1 MGGKGTFGPGMPRDP
16 TVVGELD
23 GSWEVRRLS
32 GALPPLVGVTKQVQ
46 GEQGTTSVW
55 RLVRMPF
62 DVRGLELRYRRPLG
76 MFVDVLEPD
85 GDGFRGRATVF
96 GREYGRF
103 ELRRAPR

>member
-1 MGGKGTFGPGMPRDP
+1 MQ
-16 TVVGELD
+16 ELD
-23 GSWEVRRLS
+23 GVWKVRRLG
-32 GALPPLVGVTKQVQ
+32 GALPPLVGVTKHIHGDR
-46 GEQGTTSVW
+46 GETHVG

-62 DVRGLELRYRRPLG
+62 DVRGLELRYRAPLG

-103 ELRRAPR
+103 ELRRASE